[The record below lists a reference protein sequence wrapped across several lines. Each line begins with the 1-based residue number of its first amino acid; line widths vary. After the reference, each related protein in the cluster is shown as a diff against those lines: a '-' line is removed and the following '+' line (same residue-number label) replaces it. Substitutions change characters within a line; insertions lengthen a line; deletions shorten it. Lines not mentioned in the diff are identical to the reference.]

1 MENQKMVRKRAK
13 ESQRYRDKNNFKIPL
28 QCPEVPPRFLHAL
41 LRFHN
46 AGDNFTQPKKLRQTN
61 IIGNSDFILF
71 VQFHYKIFLESNLT
85 MDKYFDREILEVRV
99 ANNSGL
105 LHVKEIKQL
114 PLILAKHD
122 KKDHFLYGA
131 FSVRSKHPIRMKL
144 SLILEYHNFKSI
156 ESLTFHDVSRGI
168 SLIKVENNVA
178 FMDGETT
185 GLVDGDLIIGKNGS
199 DYYWIPD
206 KSIIEKRYY
215 CTKFPGICS
224 MFFVKKVNLE
234 RHEKTC
240 TDHTV
245 IKSKQVWAI

>member
-1 MENQKMVRKRAK
+1 M
-13 ESQRYRDKNNFKIPL
+13 
-28 QCPEVPPRFLHAL
+28 HAL

-46 AGDNFTQPKKLRQTN
+46 IGDNFTQPKKLRQTN
-61 IIGNSDFILF
+61 VIGNSDFILF
-71 VQFHYKIFLESNLT
+71 VQYHYKIFLESNQT
-85 MDKYFDREILEVRV
+85 MDQYFGREILEVRV

-105 LHVKEIKQL
+105 IHVKEIKHL

-131 FSVRSKHPIRMKL
+131 FSVRSKHPIRMEL

-156 ESLTFHDVSRGI
+156 PNLQYHTVARGI
-168 SLIKVENNVA
+168 SLIKVESNVA

-199 DYYWIPD
+199 GDYYWIPD
-206 KSIIEKRYY
+206 LSIIQKRHY
-215 CTKFPGICS
+215 CTKFPGKCS
-224 MFFVKKVNLE
+224 MFFTQKQALE

-245 IKSKQVWAI
+245 IKSKQVWTIWYGLFVTVYSGDSNRRKYSHRIDSNGIFTRIIH